1 MAVSVGT
8 AMIISSVIGAASMAM
23 APKPRAPT
31 MPPLPSMEHV
41 KQSEKLADKSVAD
54 RIKATRSK
62 MGSVATPKTLLAG
75 TAGVEDEALNLGGK
89 LI

>member
-1 MAVSVGT
+1 MCTGAE
-8 AMIISSVIGAASMAM
+8 AMIISSVIGEATTLAA
-23 APKPRAPT
+23 PRPRAPS
-31 MPPLPSMEHV
+31 MPPLPPVEPV
-41 KQSEKLADKSVAD
+41 KQTEKLADKSVAD

-62 MGSVATPKTLLAG
+62 MGSVATPQTLLAG

>member
-1 MAVSVGT
+1 MAG
-8 AMIISSVIGAASMAM
+8 AMVAATVISTGLSLYQAIKGP
-23 APKPRAPT
+23 PKQS
-31 MPPLPSMEHV
+31 MPPLPSMGPV
-41 KQSEKLADKSVAD
+41 KQSEKLADRSVAD

-75 TAGVEDEALNLGGK
+75 TTGIEDETLNLGGK